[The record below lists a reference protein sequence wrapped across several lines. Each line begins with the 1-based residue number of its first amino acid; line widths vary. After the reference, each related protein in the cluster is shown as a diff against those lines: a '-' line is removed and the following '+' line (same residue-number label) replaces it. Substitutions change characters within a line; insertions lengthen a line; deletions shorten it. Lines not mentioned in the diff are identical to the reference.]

1 MTSCTVHHALTN
13 HMPTLITATVSC
25 RLDSPMRPC
34 HRATDQRGN
43 VPLEVHRAAH
53 SAAFK
58 RSGQALG
65 IGSNEVPQAD
75 RLPGRVPRERVSYTE
90 RLADRMAGVKGVVLG
105 GRNGGLVARQSGDPL
120 WLGPNDREYA
130 LQLVEQRCD
139 ISDSVVV

>member
-1 MTSCTVHHALTN
+1 
-13 HMPTLITATVSC
+13 MPTLITATVSC

-65 IGSNEVPQAD
+65 IGSNEVPQAAD

-139 ISDSVVV
+139 ISDSIVV

>member
-1 MTSCTVHHALTN
+1 
-13 HMPTLITATVSC
+13 
-25 RLDSPMRPC
+25 MRAC
-34 HRATDQRGN
+34 HRATDQRGKGRWKCTE
-43 VPLEVHRAAH
+43 LLIQQH
-53 SAAFK
+53 S
-58 RSGQALG
+58 SGQSGTG
-65 IGSNEVPQAD
+65 ISSNEVPQGD
-75 RLPGRVPRERVSYTE
+75 RRLPGRVPRERVSYTE

>member
-1 MTSCTVHHALTN
+1 
-13 HMPTLITATVSC
+13 
-25 RLDSPMRPC
+25 MRPC
-34 HRATDQRGN
+34 HRATDQRGK
-43 VPLEVHRAAH
+43 VPLELHRAAH

-58 RSGQALG
+58 RPGQALG
-65 IGSNEVPQAD
+65 IGSNEVPQGD
-75 RLPGRVPRERVSYTE
+75 RLPGRAPRERVSYTE

-105 GRNGGLVARQSGDPL
+105 GRNGGLVPRQSGDSL